1 MQADLA
7 SIVTVLGS
15 WLALWFFINMIVPI
29 RRFGIRSRKVAF
41 ILLVVTIIIASAANA
56 RRQQGNVETTAEQQ
70 PKSAVAVANA
80 VTPPKDDGSNNILAM
95 AKDKERQEIWIIKGQ
110 DAVQEKLKD
119 PSSATFRK
127 AFFHLAK
134 LNGAFAPI
142 TCGQVNSKNSLG
154 GYVGYQRYISAGTP
168 ELTFLEEEVAD
179 FNNAWKLMCLD

>member
-1 MQADLA
+1 MQADLPA
-7 SIVTVLGS
+7 IVTTFGS
-15 WLALWFFINMIVPI
+15 CLAFWFIVNMIVPI
-29 RRFGIRSRKVAF
+29 KRLGIRSRKIAFLFLIFTFIVMIAAHVQRQPSDVA
-41 ILLVVTIIIASAANA
+41 
-56 RRQQGNVETTAEQQ
+56 TTTSP
-70 PKSAVAVANA
+70 PKSAVAAANS
-80 VTPPKDDGSNNILAM
+80 VTPPKDDGQSSILAM

-134 LNGAFAPI
+134 LNGAYAPI

-154 GYVGYQRYISAGTP
+154 GYVGYQRYISAGKP

-179 FNNAWKLMCLD
+179 FNNAWKLMCVD